1 MASPPKL
8 NFVFSSNFADDLTTC
23 FCFSYLYQPLFVYI
37 STCSLIFRLPAQRD
51 WSVVFCIRSLSSL
64 FVAQQAKKR
73 WKKKQI
79 KESYI
84 AACFTNERGS
94 LLVCQIFR
102 CFAYYL
108 NKTKNFS
115 STFFHKTKRKQKKR
129 KRRRVLDYQTVGR
142 GLDS

>member
-1 MASPPKL
+1 M
-8 NFVFSSNFADDLTTC
+8 
-23 FCFSYLYQPLFVYI
+23 
-37 STCSLIFRLPAQRD
+37 
-51 WSVVFCIRSLSSL
+51 
-64 FVAQQAKKR
+64 
-73 WKKKQI
+73 KKKQI

-142 GLDS
+142 GLDIFNVHVNTILPFSVFQRFILIQPCQLFLFSSHII